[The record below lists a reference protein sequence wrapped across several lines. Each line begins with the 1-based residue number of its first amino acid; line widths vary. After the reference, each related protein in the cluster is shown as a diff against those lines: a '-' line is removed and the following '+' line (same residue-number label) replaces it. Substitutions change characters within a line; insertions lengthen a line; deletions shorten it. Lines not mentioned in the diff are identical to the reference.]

1 MSILHMDIN
10 TSDALGNLNMDFN
23 TEDIWGTMNMDSN
36 TEHLNQETFGH
47 IEQTHYYRPFKPG
60 VCIQV
65 AKQSSKKN
73 DYGIRD
79 MKP

>member
-10 TSDALGNLNMDFN
+10 TWDALVNLNMDFN

-47 IEQTHYYRPFKPG
+47 IE
-60 VCIQV
+60 
-65 AKQSSKKN
+65 
-73 DYGIRD
+73 
-79 MKP
+79 

>member
-10 TSDALGNLNMDFN
+10 TWDALGNLNMDFN

-47 IEQTHYYRPFKPG
+47 IE
-60 VCIQV
+60 
-65 AKQSSKKN
+65 
-73 DYGIRD
+73 
-79 MKP
+79 